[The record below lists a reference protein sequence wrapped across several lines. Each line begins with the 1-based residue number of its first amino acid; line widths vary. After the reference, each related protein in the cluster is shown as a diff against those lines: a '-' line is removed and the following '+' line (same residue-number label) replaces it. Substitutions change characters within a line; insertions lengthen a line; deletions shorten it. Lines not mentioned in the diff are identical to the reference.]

1 MAQRLSPAIL
11 ALILVAAA
19 CGSTG
24 PSPSPAAASPS
35 PTATPPIATPA
46 PTLAAAPTPALELA
60 DLAQFHAAMR
70 PEFAADVDGSPDL
83 TRYAIDVAVTFNA
96 DGTATLAGREHVLY
110 TNQQTVALPDIVFML
125 WPAAGGQYAS
135 RMDLGRV
142 TVDGSEVRPQMEN
155 DGLTA
160 RIALPA
166 PLAPGA
172 RAELSAEFTVKA
184 FPWTGGSGIK
194 RFGITGRVLL
204 APTFYPLI
212 PRLVDGLW
220 QTLPAPPG
228 GDTTNSD
235 SALYVWR
242 VTAPADQVIVGS
254 GSVVSA
260 TTTGQTQTQTI
271 VTGPMRDLALA
282 VGPLRLTSRTADGV
296 TLNAYLLPE
305 HADKASAILDVAAGQ
320 LRTLEALV
328 GPYPFAELDLVGA
341 GLCGGV
347 CGIEY
352 PGEVFINVGSAMPP
366 LPGEEGFGPSDQ
378 EELFQLLDITVHEVG
393 HQWFY
398 GLIGDDQL
406 LQPWVDEAATSY
418 TEVLYAEKT
427 SGAAAARDVLRKFQD
442 QLRASSD
449 RELPVGLGIA
459 DYPSELEYGVIV
471 YDKGALFFDALRR
484 QLGDPTFFAF
494 LHAYYERYR
503 YGFASAR
510 GFQATAETACA
521 CDLSALFD
529 LWVYK
534 GGAVPAN

>member
-1 MAQRLSPAIL
+1 MA
-11 ALILVAAA
+11 
-19 CGSTG
+19 
-24 PSPSPAAASPS
+24 
-35 PTATPPIATPA
+35 
-46 PTLAAAPTPALELA
+46 
-60 DLAQFHAAMR
+60 
-70 PEFAADVDGSPDL
+70 
-83 TRYAIDVAVTFNA
+83 
-96 DGTATLAGREHVLY
+96 
-110 TNQQTVALPDIVFML
+110 
-125 WPAAGGQYAS
+125 
-135 RMDLGRV
+135 LGRV
-142 TVDGSEVRPQMEN
+142 TVDGSEVRAKMEN

-172 RAELSAEFTVKA
+172 RAELSAEFTVEA

-228 GDTTNSD
+228 GDSINSD
-235 SALYVWR
+235 SAFYVWR

-260 TTTGQTQTQTI
+260 TTTGKTQTQTI

-296 TLNAYLLPE
+296 TLNAYVVSE
-305 HADKASAILDVAAGQ
+305 YAARASSILDAAAGQ

-341 GLCGGV
+341 TGGFG
-347 CGIEY
+347 GIEY
-352 PGEVFINVGSAMPP
+352 PGEVFINVGWD
-366 LPGEEGFGPSDQ
+366 GEFERT
-378 EELFQLLDITVHEVG
+378 TVHEVG

-406 LQPWVDEAATSY
+406 LQPWLDEAATSY

-427 SGAAAARDVLRKFQD
+427 SGAAAARDVLSKFQNE
-442 QLRASSD
+442 LRDSSTQP
-449 RELPVGLGIA
+449 ELPIGLGLA
-459 DYPSELEYGVIV
+459 DYPTELEYGVIV

-484 QLGDPTFFAF
+484 QVGDKTFFAF
-494 LHAYYERYR
+494 LHAYYERYH
-503 YGFASAR
+503 YGFASSKD
-510 GFQATAETACA
+510 FQAAAETACA
-521 CDLSALFD
+521 CNLSALFD

>member
-35 PTATPPIATPA
+35 PTTPPIATPA

-70 PEFAADVDGSPDL
+70 PEFADDVDRSPNL

-110 TNQQTVALPDIVFML
+110 TNRQTAALPDVVFML
-125 WPAAGGQYAS
+125 WPSNGGSGQYVS
-135 RMDLGRV
+135 RMALGRV

-172 RAELSAEFTVKA
+172 RAELSAEFTVEA

-296 TLNAYLLPE
+296 TLNTYLLPE

-352 PGEVFINVGSAMPP
+352 PGEVFIDAGSAM
-366 LPGEEGFGPSDQ
+366 PGEEGFGPSDQ

-406 LQPWVDEAATSY
+406 LQPWLDEAATSY

-427 SGAAAARDVLRKFQD
+427 NGPAAARDVLRKFQD

-459 DYPSELEYGVIV
+459 DYPSEDEYGVIV
-471 YDKGALFFDALRR
+471 YSKGALFFDALRR

-510 GFQATAETACA
+510 DLQATAETACA
-521 CDLSALFD
+521 CNLSALFD

-534 GGAVPAN
+534 GGAVPAK

>member
-35 PTATPPIATPA
+35 PTTPPIATPA

-70 PEFAADVDGSPDL
+70 PEFADDVDRSPNL

-125 WPAAGGQYAS
+125 WPEAGGQYVS

-142 TVDGSEVRPQMEN
+142 MVNGSEVRPLMEN

-172 RAELSAEFTVKA
+172 RAELSAEFTVEA

-242 VTAPADQVIVGS
+242 VTAP
-254 GSVVSA
+254 
-260 TTTGQTQTQTI
+260 T
-271 VTGPMRDLALA
+271 R
-282 VGPLRLTSRTADGV
+282 
-296 TLNAYLLPE
+296 
-305 HADKASAILDVAAGQ
+305 
-320 LRTLEALV
+320 
-328 GPYPFAELDLVGA
+328 
-341 GLCGGV
+341 
-347 CGIEY
+347 
-352 PGEVFINVGSAMPP
+352 
-366 LPGEEGFGPSDQ
+366 
-378 EELFQLLDITVHEVG
+378 
-393 HQWFY
+393 
-398 GLIGDDQL
+398 
-406 LQPWVDEAATSY
+406 
-418 TEVLYAEKT
+418 
-427 SGAAAARDVLRKFQD
+427 
-442 QLRASSD
+442 
-449 RELPVGLGIA
+449 
-459 DYPSELEYGVIV
+459 
-471 YDKGALFFDALRR
+471 
-484 QLGDPTFFAF
+484 
-494 LHAYYERYR
+494 
-503 YGFASAR
+503 
-510 GFQATAETACA
+510 
-521 CDLSALFD
+521 
-529 LWVYK
+529 
-534 GGAVPAN
+534 